1 VPKYDPSKTFS
12 IAARAAAKLRAAE
25 AEAPHE
31 GVVTVSIPTT
41 TILTESIP
49 KVSIPTVTIPNMSI
63 LTMTTPA
70 ESAPVQEPADRF
82 VKAANWLWDTM
93 PGMLTPTEWI
103 VYAHLY
109 RLTIGFHRPDCV
121 VGYGGLADRTRLSKA
136 TVIRTIARL
145 RELNLLTTGDTTQ
158 AGTQI
163 VLLAPAGVVTMSIL
177 KESIP
182 TMTTPGVSTVS
193 IPTVTTPEEPQLSEG
208 VVTQSILTMSTIKD
222 KGTST
227 KDNNRQDVVAV
238 LQAAGYNVDP
248 VKVAAWIARG
258 VTPEKVQGYI
268 DYIRKQRGKIANPVG
283 WLITAVEAGWSVEAD
298 QVAAA
303 RDMAEQVD
311 TEEQMREMER
321 QRVAALMAEL
331 GPERI
336 EALRQEEREK
346 CKHDPGYHN
355 QPNERMRG
363 HYIEAL
369 LRMRLLAG
377 T

>member
-1 VPKYDPSKTFS
+1 MPKYDPSKTYS

-25 AEAPHE
+25 ADAPRE

-49 KVSIPTVTIPNMSI
+49 TVTIPNVSI

-70 ESAPVQEPADRF
+70 ENAPVQEPADRF

-136 TVIRTIARL
+136 TVIRAIARL

-163 VLLAPAGVVTMSIL
+163 VLLAPAGVVTTSIL

-238 LQAAGYNVDP
+238 LAQAGYNVDP

-258 VTPEKVQGYI
+258 VTAEKVQGYI

-311 TEEQMREMER
+311 TEEQIRELER
-321 QRVAALMAEL
+321 QRVEAIMAEL

-336 EALRQEEREK
+336 EAMRQEEREK
-346 CKHDPGYHN
+346 CKYDPGYHN